1 MGLFSRNKDKTAIPG
16 QAAGGITLSNGE
28 TVAISQVIDCL
39 GDSCPRPQLM
49 TKKAMSNAAPGDVL
63 EVRIDN
69 PTSMEA
75 IPPLMPGLDGT
86 HLDTIKSD
94 RYWQVIVRKN

>member
-1 MGLFSRNKDKTAIPG
+1 MGLFSRNTDKTAAPE
-16 QAAGGITLSNGE
+16 QAARSITLSNGE
-28 TVAISQVIDCL
+28 TIAINQVIDCL

-49 TKKAMSNAAPGDVL
+49 TKQAMSKATAGDVL

-86 HLDTIKSD
+86 HLDTIKTD